1 MIKSIT
7 TFTLSDEIFAVDM
20 QKVPIILKAEDY
32 LPKDISLQQIKSKF
46 KYDQIDVQL
55 LNLYKIL
62 KLNPKKITNE
72 SRILVGENKGITF
85 GFVVEKVNEIMNV
98 NDNIKRT
105 IPFLENTTYS
115 CCNVIIE
122 IMDQKYLLIDIN
134 EVLKYLDTNK
144 SGILNSDEINE
155 TY

>member
-105 IPFLENTTYS
+105 IPFLENTT
-115 CCNVIIE
+115 
-122 IMDQKYLLIDIN
+122 
-134 EVLKYLDTNK
+134 
-144 SGILNSDEINE
+144 
-155 TY
+155 

>member
-32 LPKDISLQQIKSKF
+32 LPKDISLYKVQSKF
-46 KYDQIDVQL
+46 KYDQTDVYL

-62 KLNPKKITNE
+62 KLNPKLITNE

-85 GFVVEKVNEIMNV
+85 GFVVERVNEIINL
-98 NDNIKRT
+98 NDNVKST
-105 IPFLENTTYS
+105 IPFLENTKNS

-122 IMDQKYLLIDIN
+122 VMGQKYLLIDVN
-134 EVLKYLDTNK
+134 EVLKSLASYE
-144 SGILNSDEINE
+144 SRILNTDEINE

>member
-32 LPKDISLQQIKSKF
+32 LPKDISLYKVQSKF
-46 KYDQIDVQL
+46 KYDQTDVYL

-62 KLNPKKITNE
+62 KLNPKLITNE

-85 GFVVEKVNEIMNV
+85 GFVVERVNEIINL
-98 NDNIKRT
+98 NDNVKST
-105 IPFLENTTYS
+105 IPFLENTKNS

-122 IMDQKYLLIDIN
+122 VMGQKYLLIDVN
-134 EVLKYLDTNK
+134 EVLKSLASYE
-144 SGILNSDEINE
+144 SGILNTDEINE

>member
-1 MIKSIT
+1 MIKSII

-32 LPKDISLQQIKSKF
+32 LPKDISLQKIQSKF
-46 KYDQIDVQL
+46 KYDQTDVHL

-62 KLNPKKITNE
+62 KLNPKMITNE
-72 SRILVGENKGITF
+72 SRILVGENKGMTF
-85 GFVVEKVNEIMNV
+85 GFVVERVNEIINL
-98 NDNIKRT
+98 NDNVKRT
-105 IPFLENTTYS
+105 IPFLENTTNS

-122 IMDQKYLLIDIN
+122 VMGQKYLLIDVN
-134 EVLKYLDTNK
+134 EVLKSLESYE
-144 SGILNSDEINE
+144 SGILNTDEINE

>member
-20 QKVPIILKAEDY
+20 QKAPIILKAEDY
-32 LPKDISLQQIKSKF
+32 LPKDISLYKVQSKF
-46 KYDQIDVQL
+46 KYDQTDVYL

-62 KLNPKKITNE
+62 KLNPKLITNE

-85 GFVVEKVNEIMNV
+85 GFVVERVNEIINL
-98 NDNIKRT
+98 NDNVKST
-105 IPFLENTTYS
+105 IPFLENTKNS

-122 IMDQKYLLIDIN
+122 VMGQKYLLIDVN
-134 EVLKYLDTNK
+134 EVLKSLASYE
-144 SGILNSDEINE
+144 SGILNTDEINE